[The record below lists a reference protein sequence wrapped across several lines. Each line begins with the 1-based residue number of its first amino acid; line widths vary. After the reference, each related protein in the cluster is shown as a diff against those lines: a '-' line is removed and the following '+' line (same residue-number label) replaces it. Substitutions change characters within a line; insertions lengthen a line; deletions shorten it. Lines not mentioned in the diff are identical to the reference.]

1 MYVHG
6 LTRNHFHENF
16 RLRKKNKENTENE
29 EKRKLIK
36 IVDFYQLTEILK
48 CIYTDQF
55 F

>member
-1 MYVHG
+1 MKTFVY
-6 LTRNHFHENF
+6 E
-16 RLRKKNKENTENE
+16 KKNKENMENE

-48 CIYTDQF
+48 CIYTHQF

>member
-1 MYVHG
+1 MKTFVY
-6 LTRNHFHENF
+6 E
-16 RLRKKNKENTENE
+16 KKTKENMENE

-36 IVDFYQLTEILK
+36 IVDFYQLTEIIK

>member
-1 MYVHG
+1 MKTFVY
-6 LTRNHFHENF
+6 E
-16 RLRKKNKENTENE
+16 KKTKENMENE

-36 IVDFYQLTEILK
+36 IVDFYQLIEILK

>member
-1 MYVHG
+1 MKTFVY
-6 LTRNHFHENF
+6 E
-16 RLRKKNKENTENE
+16 KKTKENMENE

>member
-1 MYVHG
+1 MKTFVY
-6 LTRNHFHENF
+6 E
-16 RLRKKNKENTENE
+16 KKTKENMENE

-48 CIYTDQF
+48 CMYTDQF

>member
-1 MYVHG
+1 MKTFVY
-6 LTRNHFHENF
+6 E
-16 RLRKKNKENTENE
+16 KKTKENMENE

-36 IVDFYQLTEILK
+36 IVDFYQLIEILT

>member
-1 MYVHG
+1 MKTFVY
-6 LTRNHFHENF
+6 E
-16 RLRKKNKENTENE
+16 KKTKENMENE

-55 F
+55 FQLKYFFK

>member
-1 MYVHG
+1 MKTFVY
-6 LTRNHFHENF
+6 E
-16 RLRKKNKENTENE
+16 KKNKENMENE